1 MVEQVLGRAQV
12 SHFTRRGLA
21 ALDWHWDGAAKI
33 LVMNLTVPV
42 GSTADVH
49 TARTIGENMLSSIMV
64 VDAANIHTKS
74 TILWPHNSSSG
85 LSFFPSYV
93 LGGIHSENQAD
104 ASADI
109 VTTVSSGS
117 HVFHFAYT

>member
-49 TARTIGENMLSSIMV
+49 TAWTIGKNVLSSIIV

-85 LSFFPSYV
+85 LSFFVSYV
-93 LGGIHSENQAD
+93 LGIHSQNQAD

-117 HVFHFAYT
+117 HVFHFTYT